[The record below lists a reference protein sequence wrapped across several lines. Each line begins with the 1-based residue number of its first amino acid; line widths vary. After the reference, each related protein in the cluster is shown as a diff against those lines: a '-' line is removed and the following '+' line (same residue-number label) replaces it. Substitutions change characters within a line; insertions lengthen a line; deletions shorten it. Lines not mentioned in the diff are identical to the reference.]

1 MSYMNKAKV
10 REGYKAFKKGTLA
23 CPYEEN
29 TTRAR
34 EWVFGFNRAYFDNLE
49 RVKKREQKE
58 NKSGRGG
65 QAVYPEA

>member
-1 MSYMNKAKV
+1 LRLRV
-10 REGYKAFKKGTLA
+10 
-23 CPYEEN
+23 
-29 TTRAR
+29 R

-65 QAVYPEA
+65 